1 MADPRPSDGP
11 LSTPVPAPTATP
23 TPAPTP
29 TPSPTPTATPSPKPQ
44 AKVWL
49 YTVQVGDSMSG
60 IAIRFGTTAAALLA
74 LNPEYV
80 DHQNLV
86 RAGAQMILPC
96 TSIAAT
102 ENRC

>member
-1 MADPRPSDGP
+1 MADPRPSDGR

-23 TPAPTP
+23 TP
-29 TPSPTPTATPSPKPQ
+29 TPTATVTPSPSPKPQ

-60 IAIRFGTTAAALLA
+60 IAIRFGTTTAALLI
-74 LNPEYV
+74 LNPEYL